1 MRQNIIKHDD
11 SWGGEALSPT
21 CTIGFFSKRSPTIVV
36 IGSESVVTRISFGV
50 NKVLSY
56 HSLPY
61 FQSWRSVLSLLFI
74 SLTAC
79 RQVVIISEDEHRMQ
93 SKGMQ
98 DPWGICH
105 PHRART
111 HIEEQVY
118 HERSDESCSQL
129 FAQCQFFG
137 LPRKQPSKCAL
148 PQQLARCTRVKKSLK
163 RSPRVHTFLCCSCV
177 RVHVGSNRDAVP
189 SDVTKTGIKIQR
201 QHWLEMSR
209 SMHLNWTLVS
219 GQTLANQGSNMLF
232 NP

>member
-21 CTIGFFSKRSPTIVV
+21 CTIGFFSKRSPTVVV

-118 HERSDESCSQL
+118 HERSDEKLLSIVCTVPIFWTAQKTTIQMCFTAAISQMHTCEKEP
-129 FAQCQFFG
+129 QT
-137 LPRKQPSKCAL
+137 LP
-148 PQQLARCTRVKKSLK
+148 
-163 RSPRVHTFLCCSCV
+163 
-177 RVHVGSNRDAVP
+177 
-189 SDVTKTGIKIQR
+189 
-201 QHWLEMSR
+201 SR
-209 SMHLNWTLVS
+209 SHFSLLLMCACACW
-219 GQTLANQGSNMLF
+219 QQ
-232 NP
+232 